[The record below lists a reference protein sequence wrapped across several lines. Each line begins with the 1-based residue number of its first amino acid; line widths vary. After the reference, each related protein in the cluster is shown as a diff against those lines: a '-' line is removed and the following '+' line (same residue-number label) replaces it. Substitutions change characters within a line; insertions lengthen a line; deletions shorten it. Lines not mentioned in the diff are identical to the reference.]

1 MKKLLLGIL
10 SAAALFPAP
19 VLSDHY
25 TPYTVSALGCMK
37 LGDCKDGVYKVT
49 EADDLDKFG
58 DLYLSQAER
67 AEAEGLIKVLEDLNV
82 DVYISESQYFPTS
95 MVAVYY
101 TDINTIFLNGDRSR
115 IPTTILESLRHE
127 GWHTVQ
133 DCMAGSIENT
143 FMAVIFTDEQIPNK
157 YKMLAQYRYGRSPMT
172 ARAVPWEKGAIY
184 AGATPNLTLDTL
196 KTCKEGP
203 LWESIKPTPLT
214 MKWLTKE
221 GYIK

>member
-10 SAAALFPAP
+10 SAAALLPAP

-37 LGDCKDGVYKVT
+37 LGDCKDGVYKVSK
-49 EADDLDKFG
+49 ADDLEKFG

-67 AEAEGLIKVLEDLNV
+67 AEAEGLIEVLEDLNV
-82 DVYISESQYFPTS
+82 DVYISEPQYFPTS

-101 TDINTIFLNGDRSR
+101 INTIFLNGDRSR

-157 YKMLAQYRYGRSPMT
+157 YKMLAQYRYGRSIMT
-172 ARAVPWEKGAIY
+172 AKAVPWEKGAIY

-196 KTCKEGP
+196 KTCNEGP